1 MAARVLDT
9 ELTRDG
15 VKDVFLRKVRGTAAD
30 ELSLGAME
38 PLERLALQASLLLSA
53 MPSTLASRCRDAT
66 AACAT

>member
-30 ELSLGAME
+30 EFSLGAME
-38 PLERLALQASLLLSA
+38 PLERLTLQASLSA